1 MTLRGLHRAPRLL
14 LDAVTEWP
22 VASQQHARRNALIA
36 STELTQR
43 RKEIDEVEEFLA
55 ARRTP
60 RRTAA
65 DRTA

>member
-14 LDAVTEWP
+14 LNTVTEWP

-55 ARRTP
+55 ARTP